1 MKVYGAKYDPSYN
14 TADNSLVANMLKYPE
29 IAKKIIELYPR
40 YSMTYLLE
48 RLGFGASEKVIGANA
63 FEWKVMNRYKK
74 PAIIADSN
82 DTADRNAGDV
92 ITVNIKTERS
102 STNDFH
108 CHLQA
113 GDIVKMDNTG
123 GTARVTSVGVEN
135 TGSGG
140 TCPVTLKVIVGY
152 DATLSQ
158 GGVLGVIG
166 SAFGQGSLG
175 DEVGE
180 LYAYPETH
188 RNHLTLS
195 RRKCKI
201 NGLDLHDVTWVEH
214 NGHRLWYFTKEQ
226 QMTDQFM
233 YELELNRW
241 FGKSSMDTGFD
252 FPGDAGDPTNG
263 HPIMGDGIIAQID
276 SSHSFVYDV
285 ANGLTDAIL
294 LDTIATLS
302 LNTMK
307 ATGNEFVVFTG
318 MQGMVQFQKAMKTY
332 LGNSLSNAGSASS
345 IMVDKAGQEVSV
357 GANFTTYHA
366 LGSKLTL
373 VHNPCFDDPNLG
385 NIALDGTSK
394 LMTSGTTGQL
404 SGLMVFMDMSQQDGV
419 ANVELIAKGAEG
431 YNRNYVKKYVPGMI
445 NPNDPSSLMAANG
458 NDTFE
463 CHILSE
469 SGVIVRNPLSC
480 GILKPTGLVI

>member
-63 FEWKVMNRYKK
+63 FEWKTMERYKQ
-74 PAIIADSN
+74 PAVLDVADS
-82 DTADRNAGDV
+82 TDRSAGDV
-92 ITVNIKTERS
+92 VTYKIASAEAAGEY
-102 STNDFH
+102 
-108 CHLQA
+108 CHLSVNDVVRIDTSGTTGLVTA
-113 GDIVKMDNTG
+113 VGTANTG
-123 GTARVTSVGVEN
+123 TDGQTDVTIK
-135 TGSGG
+135 
-140 TCPVTLKVIVGY
+140 L
-152 DATLSQ
+152 LQ
-158 GGVLGVIG
+158 GFNDNLTTDTKFGVIG

-180 LYAYPETH
+180 MYAYPSTH

-201 NGLDLHDVTWVEH
+201 NGIDLHDVTWVEH

-241 FGKSSMDTGFD
+241 FGKSSVPGDTSSNAISY
-252 FPGDAGDPTNG
+252 PGDAGSPTSG
-263 HPIMGDGIIAQID
+263 FPVMGDGIIAQID
-276 SSHSFVYDV
+276 SGNVFNYTAGALSD
-285 ANGLTDAIL
+285 NIL
-294 LDTIATLS
+294 LETLASLS
-302 LNTMK
+302 LN
-307 ATGNEFVVFTG
+307 ALRPTGNEYVVFTG
-318 MQGMVQFQKAMKTY
+318 MAGMVSFQKAMKAFVGTTAN
-332 LGNSLSNAGSASS
+332 GVNQGSSGPM
-345 IMVDKAGQEVSV
+345 MVDKAGQDVSV
-357 GANFTTYHA
+357 GVNFTTYHA
-366 LGSKLTL
+366 LGNKLTV
-373 VHNPCFDDPNLG
+373 VHNPCFDDPN
-385 NIALDGTSK
+385 IATLS
-394 LMTSGTTGQL
+394 SGIGGFGAAEL
-404 SGLMVFMDMSQQDGV
+404 SATMVFMDMSVQDGV

-480 GILKPTGLVI
+480 GILKPTGVKL